1 VLSYSVGVVTA
12 PSKDYGQKLYEGKAK
27 IVFKAPGGTL
37 VHYFKDSATAFN
49 AQKKAEF
56 GGKGALNLK
65 MSTLIFGHLKQQGLP
80 THFLRQIDDRAFETK
95 ELKMLP
101 VEVVVRN
108 RMAGSLARRLGEAEG
123 APLNSPLVE
132 WYLKNDQKG
141 DPQVSEDLL
150 VSYFGQ
156 QPQDLQECRR
166 QALQVNEI
174 LKKLFDELNLIL
186 VDFKLEFGKDST
198 GAVILADEFS
208 PDTSRLWDKKTQEKF
223 DKDRFRFDLG
233 DLMTGYREVLSRLE
247 KRLAA

>member
-1 VLSYSVGVVTA
+1 LSYSFKNFHDDVLLTKPYFTICAGWRWLLRWFDGCRCVPIQVDSCKLSAALCSFSARNVAKAGGLSYSDGVVTA
-12 PSKDYGQKLYEGKAK
+12 PSKDYGQKIYEGKAK
-27 IVFKAPGGTL
+27 IGFKAPGGSL

-49 AQKKAEF
+49 PQKKAEF

-65 MSTLIFGHLKQQGLP
+65 MSTSIFGHLKQHGLP

-108 RMAGSLARRLGEAEG
+108 RMAGSLARRLGESEG
-123 APLNSPLVE
+123 APIQPAVVE

-150 VSYFGQ
+150 VSNFGQ
-156 QPQDLQECRR
+156 QPQDLKECRP

-174 LKKLFDELNLIL
+174 L
-186 VDFKLEFGKDST
+186 
-198 GAVILADEFS
+198 FS
-208 PDTSRLWDKKTQEKF
+208 VRPSGSKP
-223 DKDRFRFDLG
+223 G
-233 DLMTGYREVLSRLE
+233 
-247 KRLAA
+247 